1 MIVQVDAKSL
11 EWCTY
16 LFLSQDPVGIEEW
29 HGVLNDPTK
38 NDIHRANEQAF
49 KLPSRLIAKVFLF
62 RWIYRGSAYA
72 YSKDPDFMPVSRK
85 VEFWQDVIDRYYSK
99 YKVLHQTHL
108 NYINTVKKTGQL
120 VSPLGRV
127 YEFKQKM
134 QRGELVWNES
144 DICNWINQG
153 LGADVMSIARIATK
167 QKFDKYKL
175 ESKLVNTVHDSIV
188 ADCPEKEVQNVSEIY
203 LDVFKD
209 LPKRVSQAYDINWN
223 LPMMGEVLVGPNM
236 DLH

>member
-16 LFLSQDPVGIEEW
+16 LYLSQDPVGIEEW

-72 YSKDPDFMPVSRK
+72 YSKDTDFMPVSRK
-85 VEFWQDVIDRYYSK
+85 VDFWQDVIDRYYSK

-108 NYINTVKKTGQL
+108 NYINTVKKTGKL

-134 QRGELVWNES
+134 QRGDQCTPGQDRVPDHLR
-144 DICNWINQG
+144 G
-153 LGADVMSIARIATK
+153 K
-167 QKFDKYKL
+167 QTDRL
-175 ESKLVNTVHDSIV
+175 HRQERLWTL
-188 ADCPEKEVQNVSEIY
+188 
-203 LDVFKD
+203 LD
-209 LPKRVSQAYDINWN
+209 R
-223 LPMMGEVLVGPNM
+223 
-236 DLH
+236 